1 MILGRSSLIQTPCT
15 LAQSSMSEHSS
26 PAKTPGL
33 AKRTLQTGLR
43 ALHLN
48 PRLRS
53 CHPQRS
59 QRRRNNPDTMEVD
72 EICISEVPN
81 GLAVSI
87 GRIDKKVETKTGDF
101 VTSQAAGEWGMG
113 HTLAADSLLRETR
126 FPNSPTVCTSRV
138 AGRTVKTRRIGCVLN
153 SNSSTTTRNHQ

>member
-59 QRRRNNPDTMEVD
+59 QLRRNNPDTMEVD
-72 EICISEVPN
+72 EICINDVPN
-81 GLAVSI
+81 GVAVSI
-87 GRIDKKVETKTGDF
+87 GRIDKKVERKTGDF
-101 VTSQAAGEWGMG
+101 VTSQAAGDWGMARRPIRSYVRRDFQTRLQSVRVAWQAG
-113 HTLAADSLLRETR
+113 RSRHGGLAA
-126 FPNSPTVCTSRV
+126 C
-138 AGRTVKTRRIGCVLN
+138 RT
-153 SNSSTTTRNHQ
+153 